1 MDKQPES
8 AQFDEFAEDYEIALE
23 RGIAVSGERKDYFAE
38 KRVVWLKGI
47 LGATPTAKVLDFGCG
62 TGSATPFLLDILG
75 AETLIGVDISEH
87 SLQVARKAHPEKTSF
102 STLENYVPDGT
113 VDLAFCNG
121 VFHHIPLADRS
132 GAVEYVLRAL
142 RPGGIFAFWENNPW
156 NLGTQYVMWKIPFDR
171 DAIKIPPPGAIS
183 LLKAGGFRVERLNFQ
198 FVFPK
203 SLSFLRG
210 LEKPLASLPLG
221 AQYQVLCRKV

>member
-8 AQFDEFAEDYEIALE
+8 AQFDEFAEGYEIALE

-47 LGATPTAKVLDFGCG
+47 LGTTPMVKVLDFGCG
-62 TGSATPFLLDILG
+62 TGSATPFLLDIVG
-75 AETLIGVDISEH
+75 AKTLIGVDVSEH
-87 SLQVARKAHPEKTSF
+87 SLQVARKAYPEKTSF
-102 STLENYVPDGT
+102 FTLDNYVPDGT

-132 GAVEYVLRAL
+132 GAVEYVLRTL
-142 RPGGIFAFWENNPW
+142 RPGGVFAFWENNPW
-156 NLGTQYVMWKIPFDR
+156 NLGTQYVMSKIPFDR
-171 DAIKIPPPGAIS
+171 DAIKIPPPCAIS
-183 LLKAGGFRVERLNFQ
+183 LLKAGGFQVERLDFQ